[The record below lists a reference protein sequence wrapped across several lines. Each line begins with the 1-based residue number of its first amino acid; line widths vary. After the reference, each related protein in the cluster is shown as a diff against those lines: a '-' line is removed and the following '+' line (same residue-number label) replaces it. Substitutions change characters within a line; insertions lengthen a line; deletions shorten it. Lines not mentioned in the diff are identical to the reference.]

1 MTHPSA
7 DPKIN
12 LTHAEQHLLHDLRKH
27 RQSHRQNRRPVTTP
41 VVELASPLT
50 WGQKVADQVAAT
62 VGSWRFIIV
71 QSTLIVAWITW
82 NTQTQSPWDPYP
94 FILLNLMLSFQA
106 AYTAPAIMMSQNRLA
121 ETDRRR
127 ADNDYEVNV
136 KAELE
141 IELLHEKVDLL
152 REQELKALA
161 DSVQRLT
168 KQIDA
173 LLGQAPHSGSL
184 APR

>member
-1 MTHPSA
+1 MTASSTLP
-7 DPKIN
+7 PPN
-12 LTHAEQHLLHDLRKH
+12 LSHDEQHLLHSLRKH
-27 RQSHRQNRRPVTTP
+27 RQTHRRVQPGVTAPVPQSP
-41 VVELASPLT
+41 VPLT

-62 VGSWRFIIV
+62 VGSWRFIII
-71 QSTLIVAWITW
+71 QSTLIVLWISW
-82 NTQTQSPWDPYP
+82 NTQTTTPWDPYP

-106 AYTAPAIMMSQNRLA
+106 AYTAPAIMMSQNRLS
-121 ETDRRR
+121 ENDRRR

-161 DSVQRLT
+161 DSVHRLS
-168 KQIDA
+168 KQIET
-173 LLGQAPHSGSL
+173 LLASGKT
-184 APR
+184 

>member
-1 MTHPSA
+1 MTASITHP
-7 DPKIN
+7 PPQ
-12 LTHAEQHLLHDLRKH
+12 LTHDEQHLLHRLRKH
-27 RQSHRQNRRPVTTP
+27 RQTHRHMLQGVTTP
-41 VVELASPLT
+41 VPQSPVPLT

-62 VGSWRFIIV
+62 VGSWRFIII
-71 QSTLIVAWITW
+71 QSTLIVLWISW
-82 NTQTQSPWDPYP
+82 NTQTTSPWDAYP

-127 ADNDYEVNV
+127 ADDDYEINV

-161 DSVQRLT
+161 DSVQRLS
-168 KQIDA
+168 KQIET
-173 LLGQAPHSGSL
+173 LLAAGKS
-184 APR
+184 